1 MSFARFQIRKHKV
14 LHQMIDGEVVIINLD
29 TGNYYSLR
37 GTGAAL
43 WSAVEHG
50 AAIREIV
57 GALARKYQAAADVLE
72 RSVADFVEQL
82 QREGL
87 IEACG
92 DGSDLEELPP
102 AAEETSPGRP
112 VAFEPPTLEKYEDMQ
127 DLILL
132 DPVHEVD
139 EEKGWP
145 YAKRPG
151 KPDPKP

>member
-92 DGSDLEELPP
+92 HRGHLNN
-102 AAEETSPGRP
+102 TSPPPHLNLPRPAGRIRTADP
-112 VAFEPPTLEKYEDMQ
+112 GKIRRHAG
-127 DLILL
+127 L
-132 DPVHEVD
+132 DP
-139 EEKGWP
+139 
-145 YAKRPG
+145 ARPR
-151 KPDPKP
+151 P